1 MTIEQKLMDIMEAKQ
16 DEKTVDAGLTGTD
29 PQPVDAA
36 PAGGEP
42 AVSIDNPLSA
52 GTSLA
57 VDGQAD
63 ADQDIDELEG
73 QSPDLAKKQ
82 AQMEAATPEEAKA
95 IEDQN
100 EAAYRAAKSL
110 PTGGFSDDEQKIDDT
125 VKNSPSLKESVMGLL
140 VGEDLTEDFKF
151 KAATIFEAAVKN
163 KVEDIRAE
171 LSESYSAKE
180 ATLVESFAQKEKALV
195 EEFEAKLTEAK
206 ADFEVQL
213 SEKIDAFHDTLAEQW
228 LKHNEVALEAGLKS
242 ELTESFIDG
251 MKSLFEA
258 HYVDLPE
265 EKFDIISEMESKNV
279 ELEKTL
285 SEQIQ
290 YAAELK
296 GKYDSVTRD
305 VIIKESAK
313 GLTDMDAARLNKL
326 VEDVEFENETTFAKR
341 VSLIRESF
349 FRSKDVNT
357 SIIEEDKKIDV
368 STEALVEE
376 KQVSVPENDRMASYI
391 KFLNSGK

>member
-16 DEKTVDAGLTGTD
+16 DDKTVDAGLTGTD

-63 ADQDIDELEG
+63 ANQDIEELEG

-82 AQMEAATPEEAKA
+82 AQMEASNPDEAKA
-95 IEDQN
+95 IEDEN
-100 EAAYRAAKSL
+100 EANYRASA
-110 PTGGFSDDEQKIDDT
+110 
-125 VKNSPSLKESVMGLL
+125 PSLKESVMGLL

-163 KVEDIRAE
+163 KVEDIRSE
-171 LSESYSAKE
+171 LTESYSAKE

-228 LKHNEVALEAGLKS
+228 LKHNEVALEAGLKA

-349 FRSKDVNT
+349 FRSKDVTT